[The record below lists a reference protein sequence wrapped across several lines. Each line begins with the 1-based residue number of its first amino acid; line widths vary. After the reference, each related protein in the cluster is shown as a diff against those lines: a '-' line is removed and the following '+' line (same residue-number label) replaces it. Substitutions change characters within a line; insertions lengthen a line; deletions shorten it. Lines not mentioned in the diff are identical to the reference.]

1 MRTTAI
7 ATFAV
12 AGALL
17 AAAPALAAPATVSVT
32 VSPELQEKADK
43 SLGQRDVRDLAR
55 DLQASVERRL
65 AKTGAF
71 DGHRIDLVLT
81 DARPNRPTFKQ
92 MADRPGLSYE
102 SFGTGGA
109 SIEGQAIAPNGHVTP
124 LSYAY
129 YESDIR
135 YARYGGAWADAESTF
150 DRFAHRLSRGQL
162 VASR

>member
-1 MRTTAI
+1 MRTIAI
-7 ATFAV
+7 ATLAA

-17 AAAPALAAPATVSVT
+17 ASVPALAAPAQVNVIIG
-32 VSPELQEKADK
+32 PELQQKADK
-43 SLGQRDVRDLAR
+43 SFGPREVRDLAR
-55 DLQASVERRL
+55 DLQASVEKRL

-71 DGHRIDLVLT
+71 DGQKIDLVLT

-92 MADRPGLSYE
+92 MTDRPGLSYQ

-109 SIEGQAIAPNGHVTP
+109 SIEGQATAPNGHVTP

-129 YESDIR
+129 FESDIR
-135 YARYGGAWADAESTF
+135 YAKLGGTWADAESTF
-150 DRFAHRLSRGQL
+150 DRFAYRLARGDL